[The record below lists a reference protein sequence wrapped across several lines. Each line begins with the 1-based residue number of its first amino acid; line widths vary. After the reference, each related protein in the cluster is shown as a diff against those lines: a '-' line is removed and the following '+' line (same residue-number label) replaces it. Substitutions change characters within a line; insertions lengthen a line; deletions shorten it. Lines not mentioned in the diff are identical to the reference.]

1 MLFNNMVSMMMK
13 VLLAHQTLGVGSRI
27 NVNRTR
33 VWNKIIKLCGD
44 NNEGIACT
52 LN

>member
-1 MLFNNMVSMMMK
+1 MVNMMTK
-13 VLLAHQTLGVGSRI
+13 VLLAHQTLSVENRI

-33 VWNKIIKLCGD
+33 VWNKIIKLCVD

-52 LN
+52 LNPWY

>member
-1 MLFNNMVSMMMK
+1 MVNMMTK
-13 VLLAHQTLGVGSRI
+13 VLLAHQTLGVGNRI

-33 VWNKIIKLCGD
+33 VWNKIIKLCVD

-52 LN
+52 LNPWY